1 MLLLLNNIGFDPPLI
16 LIIIIF
22 SLWGLSII
30 IGISI
35 YLYKKYKKY
44 KRTQLIDGL
53 DNNPYSEL

>member
-53 DNNPYSEL
+53 DNNQYSEL